1 MDAASSAS
9 VNRVSYGERRRVPR
23 EKVSTVTYVKVDDR
37 NGGILL
43 TLGTGGLSIQAVARL
58 DPEQDLVFRFKFF
71 DTGETITAVGRATW
85 LGPTHK
91 NAGVRFKDLP
101 EETERSIAN
110 WIARQQ
116 NGAPAAKAKP
126 FSPTW
131 QAVEKVQSFP
141 SGAAGFEV
149 SDSVASNAA
158 STLPQGRPGT
168 DVQEIRSKPFPLP
181 KPAHETQYVP
191 SSPSSPISEANF
203 SAEPAATEPYR
214 VPSRAILGDAPYLG
228 QPQDASTTESAAA
241 TAKET
246 APAPP
251 AVHGAAPATL
261 NAPEIAKHE
270 APSFSAP
277 VTPTIKP
284 IAPSLATPAPAEA
297 SANAPFRPLSLKDI
311 LAQQE
316 QPAGASPATV
326 PLEPWRRI
334 LHPEAVEAPQTH
346 QGRGSFDFAQPR
358 VTPPA
363 PSTLFG
369 VAQDSVVAEPKA
381 AAPSA
386 RREILILLS
395 LVVCMAVG
403 SIMVVESG
411 TLKRPV
417 KTVSSAQ
424 APAPAASAAAAGDP
438 AAAIDQS
445 TAAVP
450 PRVVRRPA
458 QDSWLADIQR
468 LLPGMD
474 DREPLLPSM
483 INVPVKTDQQS
494 GYYYCLDSPIPG
506 QPLATSLEM
515 QGQALQDGYQPK
527 LGAYCH

>member
-116 NGAPAAKAKP
+116 SGAPAAKAKP
-126 FSPTW
+126 FSPTS

-141 SGAAGFEV
+141 SSAAGFG
-149 SDSVASNAA
+149 ASNPAVSSAA
-158 STLPQGRPGT
+158 SPLPQTRPGT
-168 DVQEIRSKPFPLP
+168 DVQEIRPKPFPFP

-191 SSPSSPISEANF
+191 SAPSSAN
-203 SAEPAATEPYR
+203 SDVTGRPEPAVTEPYR

-228 QPQDASTTESAAA
+228 QPEDASTTESAAA
-241 TAKET
+241 SAKAS
-246 APAPP
+246 APAAP
-251 AVHGAAPATL
+251 AAHATAPATL

-270 APSFSAP
+270 APSYSAP

-284 IAPSLATPAPAEA
+284 IAPSPALPAPAEA

-316 QPAGASPATV
+316 QPVGANSASV

-334 LHPEAVEAPQTH
+334 IHPEVVEAPQTH
-346 QGRGSFDFAQPR
+346 QGHGSFEFTQPR
-358 VTPPA
+358 VAPP

-369 VAQDSVVAEPKA
+369 VAQDSAAAKPQA

-386 RREILILLS
+386 RREILILLG

-411 TLKRPV
+411 MLKRPV

-424 APAPAASAAAAGDP
+424 APAPATGPAAAGDP
-438 AAAIDQS
+438 ATDATDQGPV
-445 TAAVP
+445 AVP

-458 QDSWLADIQR
+458 RDSWLADIQK